1 MMMLHK
7 LEARVEGVDC
17 LCQLGW
23 KTYSARAISWNCTWT
38 SKASLSPAL
47 PNLAALFD
55 TLCMIAA
62 LLLSHS
68 SQRKEGQWR
77 DAPQQRRSRRQQ
89 ARPPPQVSSTM
100 GSKTPLASTEQSRT
114 NPPAKPRGAKKEP
127 IATPHGAGSRGG
139 RNVTLEA

>member
-23 KTYSARAISWNCTWT
+23 KTYSARAISWNRTWT

-55 TLCMIAA
+55 THCMIVA
-62 LLLSHS
+62 LIPSHS
-68 SQRKEGQWR
+68 SQRKGGQWR
-77 DAPQQRRSRRQQ
+77 DAP
-89 ARPPPQVSSTM
+89 
-100 GSKTPLASTEQSRT
+100 
-114 NPPAKPRGAKKEP
+114 PAKKIKTA
-127 IATPHGAGSRGG
+127 AGK
-139 RNVTLEA
+139 